1 MSSNPPLPSP
11 KFLGIN
17 LIYEAIKK
25 KQGTFALLEVMRLRF
40 WLLEAAPGE
49 PVCDL
54 DAILK
59 CESFVSHEHNVSVL

>member
-1 MSSNPPLPSP
+1 M
-11 KFLGIN
+11 
-17 LIYEAIKK
+17 IKN
-25 KQGTFALLEVMRLRF
+25 G
-40 WLLEAAPGE
+40 LLEAASGE